1 MKKYLFKFKGLL
13 VLTFFLTIVYALLDV
28 GFAFILSNIVDV
40 STSKNMKLFVNSIII
55 ASIYLIINVLA
66 NLTYKIVKSLYLK
79 KTLVALKYDLF
90 SKIMKKDMSNFL
102 SENTAAYIST
112 LTNDEAIIDQDYFN
126 SILQIFYYL
135 VSFIAALYALIKLNY
150 SLIITIFVGGALTLI
165 VPQLLGKKLSNLRN
179 IYSDNM
185 GKYTSKLKDMFSGF
199 EVIKGFNVISKVAD
213 DFNLINETTEK
224 SKYKFNVVSSFV
236 EMLSTLFGALLQ
248 ISVMMVGV
256 YLTIKGKL
264 TVGEMIAAV
273 QLMNFIVNPLVQ
285 SINLINKI
293 KSTQNITNKMLK
305 MMEVPENNYT
315 LANKLSFENKA
326 AFNNIS
332 FSYTKEKLLLDNIS
346 LEFEK
351 DKKYALV
358 GTSGSGKS
366 TLLKLLFGYYKNY
379 TGTINIDD
387 LELKNI
393 EPDSIYELMC
403 AIEQN
408 VYLFD
413 GTIRDNIT
421 LYKNYSEE
429 EISKAV
435 KLAELDK
442 LIASLPNGL
451 DTYVGENGCNLSGG
465 ERQRISI
472 ARAVIKK
479 TPIILFLDEAT
490 SALDIETATSV
501 EKTIL
506 SLENSTP
513 IVITHRLNKD
523 ILKKYDEIIVM
534 NQGKVVEQGDFYTL
548 LNNQSFFYNM
558 LAQEKVS

>member
-13 VLTFFLTIVYALLDV
+13 ALTLFLTIVYALLDV

-40 STSKNMKLFVNSIII
+40 STSKNMKLFINSIII
-55 ASIYLIINVLA
+55 ASIYLIINVLV

-90 SKIMKKDMSNFL
+90 SKIIKKDMSNFL

-112 LTNDEAIIDQDYFN
+112 LTNDETIIDQDYFN

-135 VSFIAALYALIKLNY
+135 VSFTVALCALIKLNY
-150 SLIITIFVGGALTLI
+150 NLIITIFIGGALTII
-165 VPQLLGKKLSNLRN
+165 VPQLLGKKLSDLRN
-179 IYSDNM
+179 IYSKNM

-199 EVIKGFNVISKVAD
+199 EVIKGFNVINKVAD

-236 EMLSTLFGALLQ
+236 EMLSALFGALLQ

-264 TVGEMIAAV
+264 TVGEMIASV

-293 KSTQNITNKMLK
+293 KSTQNIANKMLK
-305 MMEVPENNYT
+305 IMEIPKNNYT

-326 AFNNIS
+326 AFKNIS
-332 FSYTKEKLLLDNIS
+332 FSYTKEKPLLNNIS

-351 DKKYALV
+351 GKKYALV

-366 TLLKLLFGYYKNY
+366 TLLKLFFGYYKNY

-393 EPDSIYELMC
+393 EPDSMYELMC

-413 GTIRDNIT
+413 GSIRDNIT

-435 KLAELDK
+435 NLAELDK
-442 LIASLPNGL
+442 LVASLPNGL

-472 ARAVIKK
+472 ARAIIKK
-479 TPIILFLDEAT
+479 TPIILLDEAT
-490 SALDIETATSV
+490 SALDIETGTSV

-523 ILKKYDEIIVM
+523 TLKKYDEIIVM
-534 NQGKVVEQGDFYTL
+534 NEGKVIEQGDFYTL

-558 LAQEKVS
+558 LLQEKVS

>member
-13 VLTFFLTIVYALLDV
+13 TLTLFLTIVSALLDV

-40 STSKNMKLFVNSIII
+40 STSKNMNLFVNSIIT
-55 ASIYLIINVLA
+55 ASIYLIISILA
-66 NLTYKIVKSLYLK
+66 SLTYKIIKSLYLK

-90 SKIMKKDMSNFL
+90 SKIIKKDMSNFF
-102 SENTAAYIST
+102 SENTATYIST
-112 LTNDEAIIDQDYFN
+112 LTNDETIIDQDYFG
-126 SILQIFYYL
+126 SILQIFYYS
-135 VSFIAALYALIKLNY
+135 VSFIAALCALIKLNY
-150 SLIITIFVGGALTLI
+150 NLIITIFIGGALTII
-165 VPQLLGKKLSNLRN
+165 VPQLLGKKLSDLRN
-179 IYSDNM
+179 IYSNNM
-185 GKYTSKLKDMFSGF
+185 GKYTSKLKDMLSGF
-199 EVIKGFNVISKVAD
+199 EVIKGFNVINKVAD
-213 DFNLINETTEK
+213 DFNSINENTEK

-236 EMLSTLFGALLQ
+236 EMLSWLFGSLLQ
-248 ISVMMVGV
+248 ASVMMVGV

-293 KSTQNITNKMLK
+293 KSTQNIANKMLK
-305 MMEVPENNYT
+305 MMELPENSNT
-315 LANKLSFENKA
+315 LSNKLSFENKA
-326 AFNNIS
+326 AFKNIS
-332 FSYTKEKLLLDNIS
+332 FSYTKEKPLLNNIS

-351 DKKYALV
+351 GKKYALV

-366 TLLKLLFGYYKNY
+366 TLLKLFFGYYKNY

-403 AIEQN
+403 AIQQN

-421 LYKNYSEE
+421 LYKSYSDE

-442 LIASLPNGL
+442 LVASLPNGL

-465 ERQRISI
+465 EKQRISI
-472 ARAVIKK
+472 ARTVIKK
-479 TPIILFLDEAT
+479 TPIILLDEAT

-513 IVITHRLNKD
+513 IVITHRLNED

-534 NQGKVVEQGDFYTL
+534 KEGKIIEQGDFYTL

>member
-13 VLTFFLTIVYALLDV
+13 VLTLFLTIVCALLDV
-28 GFAFILSNIVDV
+28 WFAFILSNIVDV
-40 STSKNMKLFVNSIII
+40 STSKNMKLFINSIVI
-55 ASIYLIINVLA
+55 ACIYLIISALVSLIHN
-66 NLTYKIVKSLYLK
+66 IIKSLYLK
-79 KTLVALKYDLF
+79 KTLVTLKYDLF
-90 SKIMKKDMSNFL
+90 SKIIKKDMSNFL

-112 LTNDEAIIDQDYFN
+112 LTNDETIIDQDYFN
-126 SILQIFYYL
+126 SILQLFYYL
-135 VSFIAALYALIKLNY
+135 VSFTAALYALIKLNY
-150 SLIITIFVGGALTLI
+150 TLIITIFIGGALTLI
-165 VPQLLGKKLSNLRN
+165 VPQLLGKKLSDLRN
-179 IYSDNM
+179 IYSSNM
-185 GKYTSKLKDMFSGF
+185 GKYTSKLKDIFSGF
-199 EVIKGFNVISKVAD
+199 EIIKGFNVINKVAD

-224 SKYKFNVVSSFV
+224 SKYKFNVVTSFV
-236 EMLSTLFGALLQ
+236 EMLSMFFGSLLQ

-273 QLMNFIVNPLVQ
+273 QLMNFIVNPMVQ
-285 SINLINKI
+285 SINLINKM
-293 KSTQNITNKMLK
+293 KSTQNIANKMLK
-305 MMEVPENNYT
+305 MMEVPENNYV
-315 LANKLSFENKA
+315 LSDKSSFEDKA
-326 AFNNIS
+326 IFKSIS
-332 FSYTKEKLLLDNIS
+332 FSYTKEKPLLDNVS
-346 LEFEK
+346 LQFQK
-351 DKKYALV
+351 GKKYALV

-413 GTIRDNIT
+413 GSIRDNIT
-421 LYKNYSEE
+421 LYKSYSEE
-429 EISKAV
+429 DINEAV
-435 KLAELDK
+435 NLAELDK

-451 DTYVGENGCNLSGG
+451 NTYVGENGCNLSGG

-472 ARAVIKK
+472 ARAIIKK
-479 TPIILFLDEAT
+479 TPIILLDEAT
-490 SALDIETATSV
+490 SALDIETAASV

-534 NQGKVVEQGDFYTL
+534 KEGKIIEQGDFYTL

-558 LAQEKVS
+558 LLQGNVS